1 MDFTNIVTLF
11 NGTFHFGFFADV
23 LSVVGSVF
31 AFFAWLQAKINS
43 KQITKE
49 KERMNSRI
57 RVILKENV
65 SQRQIVL
72 PVHLRRLELTRA
84 ELLGRIGMI
93 PRKNKSEFF
102 VLSYLNSSSFFQEL
116 NRIQASDQEEDLVIP
131 ATVRKLTSLT
141 YRVKIFPCYGT
152 IFMDLR
158 SKHVFVIDY

>member
-23 LSVVGSVF
+23 LSVIGSVF
-31 AFFAWLQAKINS
+31 AFFAWTQAKINS
-43 KQITKE
+43 KQMTKE

-57 RVILKENV
+57 KIILTENV
-65 SQRQIVL
+65 SKRQILL

-116 NRIQASDQEEDLVIP
+116 NRIQTSNQEENLVIP
-131 ATVRKLTSLT
+131 CSREEIEQFDV
-141 YRVKIFPCYGT
+141 PQ
-152 IFMDLR
+152 
-158 SKHVFVIDY
+158 HEP

>member
-23 LSVVGSVF
+23 LSVIGSVF
-31 AFFAWLQAKINS
+31 AFFAWTQAKINS
-43 KQITKE
+43 KQMTKE

-57 RVILKENV
+57 KIILTENV
-65 SQRQIVL
+65 SKRQILL

-116 NRIQASDQEEDLVIP
+116 NRIQTSNQEENLVIP
-131 ATVRKLTSLT
+131 CSSEEIEQFDV
-141 YRVKIFPCYGT
+141 PQ
-152 IFMDLR
+152 
-158 SKHVFVIDY
+158 HEP

>member
-23 LSVVGSVF
+23 LSVIGAF
-31 AFFAWLQAKINS
+31 YAFFAWLQAKANS
-43 KQITKE
+43 KQITRE
-49 KERMNSRI
+49 QQRMNSRI
-57 RVILKENV
+57 KVILVENV
-65 SQRQIVL
+65 SKRQIVL
-72 PVHLRRLELTRA
+72 PVPPRRLELTRA

-131 ATVRKLTSLT
+131 CNSQE
-141 YRVKIFPCYGT
+141 
-152 IFMDLR
+152 
-158 SKHVFVIDY
+158 IDQFDV